1 MGNYMALI
9 RPILWNSVEQRVR
22 VGWRLLLYTL
32 FWLYAPRAL
41 DELIGPWLAAR
52 PEGSRHLPSAVIL
65 KLVVVLAITWL
76 AARHLDRRPFADY
89 GLRINGQ
96 WWIDFCFG
104 LALGALLMTLV
115 FMVEWL
121 AGWVIVQET
130 FHVAM
135 PGISF
140 AVAILGALLL
150 FVVVGVTEE
159 LLARGYHLLNIAEAL
174 SGEQGDKVTRW
185 QSFWN
190 LDFRF
195 WSGHGAQRAPAR
207 VKALPVTAFYS
218 KIQNPESKIASP
230 PHPVTPSPSHQ
241 PAAMLTAWIVSS
253 SLFGLLHIFNPNATW
268 YTTLA
273 LMIAGLFL
281 GLGFLLTGSL
291 ALPIGLHISWNFVQG
306 NVFGFPVSGN
316 QYQSATFF
324 AIEQHGPVLWT
335 GGAFGPEAGLVGLL
349 AIFLG
354 CGLTIW
360 WVRWQGDKVKRGE
373 K

>member
-9 RPILWNSVEQRVR
+9 QTILWNSVEQRVR

-121 AGWVIVQET
+121 AGWVIVLEA
-130 FHVAM
+130 FHVAVT
-135 PGISF
+135 GVSF

-150 FVVVGVTEE
+150 FVVVGITEE
-159 LLARGYHLLNIAEAL
+159 LLARGYLLLNIAEAL
-174 SGEQGDKVTRW
+174 NGT
-185 QSFWN
+185 
-190 LDFRF
+190 
-195 WSGHGAQRAPAR
+195 H
-207 VKALPVTAFYS
+207 
-218 KIQNPESKIASP
+218 
-230 PHPVTPSPSHQ
+230 HQ
-241 PAAMLTAWIVSS
+241 PAAVFIAWLVSS

-316 QYQSATFF
+316 QYQSATFL

-354 CGLTIW
+354 CGLIIW
-360 WVRWQGDKVKRGE
+360 WVRRQYGKVRLTMTGWQDEGMVNG
-373 K
+373 